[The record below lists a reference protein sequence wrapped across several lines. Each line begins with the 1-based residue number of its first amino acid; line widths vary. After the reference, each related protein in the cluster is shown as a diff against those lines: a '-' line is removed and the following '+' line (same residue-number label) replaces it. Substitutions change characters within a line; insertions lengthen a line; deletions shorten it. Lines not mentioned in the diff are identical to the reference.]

1 MYSAGSSL
9 PLRTPSVHGPWFLS
23 LLSLT
28 TVFFAPGPAECMIC
42 WEHSSLP
49 FFWEPVLKPG
59 GFNFQQHHLL
69 MLLKYLH
76 TTHVSIQDLHE
87 LAKNVKI
94 FMIFREEYISV
105 EENHCYTHKKGF
117 RY

>member
-1 MYSAGSSL
+1 MCI
-9 PLRTPSVHGPWFLS
+9 LRAVAFICAPRLFTALGLLFVHSHWSGLVS
-23 LLSLT
+23 
-28 TVFFAPGPAECMIC
+28 GPAECMIC

-76 TTHVSIQDLHE
+76 TTHVSIQNLNIE
-87 LAKNVKI
+87 ESQVKLKV
-94 FMIFREEYISV
+94 SV
-105 EENHCYTHKKGF
+105 SRSAAT
-117 RY
+117 